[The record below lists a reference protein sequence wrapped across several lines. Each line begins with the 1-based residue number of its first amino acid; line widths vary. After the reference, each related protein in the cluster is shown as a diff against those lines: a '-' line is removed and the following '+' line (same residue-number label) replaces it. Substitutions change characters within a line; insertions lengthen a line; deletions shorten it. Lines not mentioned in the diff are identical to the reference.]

1 MYVMYIYICV
11 CMCIYTYIYMCIYI
25 YIYIHVCV
33 CIYLYIYRGGFKGGR
48 ACPTRPSL
56 FFAITLK
63 NYKPCYFKLN

>member
-1 MYVMYIYICV
+1 
-11 CMCIYTYIYMCIYI
+11 MC
-25 YIYIHVCV
+25 VCV